1 MKLIK
6 LYNLLEQIIR
16 IADENNQK
24 ILLCGDLNAKVVNMI
39 NGNKAEVSGN
49 ILRKPIE
56 KLILQS

>member
-6 LYNLLEQIIR
+6 IYNLLEQIIR

-24 ILLCGDLNAKVVNMI
+24 ILLCGDFNAKVVNMI

-49 ILRKPIE
+49 ILKKTIE

>member
-6 LYNLLEQIIR
+6 IYNLLEQIIR

-24 ILLCGDLNAKVVNMI
+24 ILLCGDFNAKVVNMI

-49 ILRKPIE
+49 ILK
-56 KLILQS
+56 KLLKN